1 MSCLLCQTL
10 DVSHASF
17 ELLLLVAARVPSSD
31 TKVPQQEGCR
41 ITELTSQVC
50 LWLADWAVTISTGH
64 RTRAPPHLY
73 YSSGPGSSGL
83 PSALSALEALE
94 GPPSYL
100 TPEATRP
107 LASSA
112 YHGRLVQAAGT
123 KCRFTL
129 RQ

>member
-1 MSCLLCQTL
+1 MSCLSCQAL
-10 DVSHASF
+10 DVSYVSF
-17 ELLLLVAARVPSSD
+17 ELLLLVAARVLSSD
-31 TKVPQQEGCR
+31 PKVPQQEGCR
-41 ITELTSQVC
+41 ITELMSQVC
-50 LWLADWAVTISTGH
+50 LWLADCAVTTSTGH
-64 RTRAPPHLY
+64 GTCGPPHLY
-73 YSSGPGSSGL
+73 YSPGPGSSGL

-123 KCRFTL
+123 KCFFTL
-129 RQ
+129 SQ